1 MDLDKLNTE
10 TIRLTVHRYTVNF
23 LLDRDIVG
31 SVETHLEYLA
41 HMQASAISTHL
52 RLLGENTEPRLLA
65 SYPATL
71 WDHVKQALGLK
82 YRSKYVWQ
90 DETIVYPRLPVDKYP
105 ARIVVAHRYTEDY
118 KTAGEPAED

>member
-1 MDLDKLNTE
+1 MDTAYKTE
-10 TIRLTVHRYTVNF
+10 EVRLTVHRYTVG
-23 LLDRDIVG
+23 LLMERDIIGAVDT
-31 SVETHLEYLA
+31 SIEYLA
-41 HMQASAISTHL
+41 HRQAMALSTHL

-82 YRSKYVWQ
+82 HRSKYVWQ
-90 DETIVYPRLPVDKYP
+90 DETVVYPRLPVEKYP